1 VGGLVSAGILCA
13 IAATVTLWSGP
24 LAAASG
30 ALHTSAQQPAHS
42 AVARPTSSLSTGTAG
57 STGSVRQ

>member
-1 VGGLVSAGILCA
+1 MRNHPGRAIAVGILCS

-30 ALHTSAQQPAHS
+30 ALHTSATPQVQ
-42 AVARPTSSLSTGTAG
+42 LSPVSTPGT
-57 STGSVRQ
+57 

>member
-1 VGGLVSAGILCA
+1 MRTHVGGLVSAGILCA

-42 AVARPTSSLSTGTAG
+42 AVARPTSSLSTGA
-57 STGSVRQ
+57 VRQ